1 MWLLSFRKLNAN
13 CCLSQAVDV
22 LTVEVVV
29 VEVVVVLVVEV
40 VLVDVVVVVVVVDV
54 LVVEVEVVVEVVV
67 VVGVVVVVVVV
78 ATTSGTLGIVT
89 FAPTLIP
96 LSGLVV
102 IVDRMLNKKWISL
115 FIK

>member
-1 MWLLSFRKLNAN
+1 M
-13 CCLSQAVDV
+13 
-22 LTVEVVV
+22 
-29 VEVVVVLVVEV
+29 VVVLV
-40 VLVDVVVVVVVVDV
+40 DKVVVVVVVDV

-67 VVGVVVVVVVV
+67 VVVVVVVV

-102 IVDRMLNKKWISL
+102 IVARMLNMNLISW